1 MTGRDGMRILAA
13 ALCGVALG
21 CAHQRPS
28 AADRQRDEA
37 RLADEL
43 RGRVA
48 GEIVSCVEARDLGGN
63 HAVSE
68 NAVIFNGPGNLV
80 YLNRPA
86 GPCPGLIRDR
96 VLVPTVASGRIC
108 AGDVARTYDPARNV
122 RLGACVLGPFT
133 PYRRAP

>member
-1 MTGRDGMRILAA
+1 MRILATL
-13 ALCGVALG
+13 ALSALALG
-21 CAHQRPS
+21 CAHQSPS
-28 AADRQRDEA
+28 AAHRQVDEA

-43 RGRVA
+43 RGRIA
-48 GEIVSCVEARDLGGN
+48 GEPVSCVEARDLGGN

-80 YLNRPA
+80 YLNLPA
-86 GPCPGLIRDR
+86 GICPGLIPDR
-96 VLVPTVASGRIC
+96 VLVLTVASGRIC
-108 AGDVARTYDPARNV
+108 ARDVARTYDPARNA